1 MIVFAGGRYGRARGA
16 KYDRVQ
22 TEEEGRSL
30 VDDDLGDFD
39 VEGDVAPV
47 QRDRRGNPVA
57 KAIVS
62 EGPCATARVLVCSL
76 VNGHFRIYLT
86 DARVSVQGRR
96 PTARNLSTETRPAM
110 CDKEWPQAL
119 RAHGL

>member
-1 MIVFAGGRYGRARGA
+1 MLSWLSPWSSATTDGAHPPFGRNSSAPLLTASLIVFAGGRYGRARGA

-62 EGPCATARVLVCSL
+62 EGPCATAASVLVL
-76 VNGHFRIYLT
+76 PL
-86 DARVSVQGRR
+86 
-96 PTARNLSTETRPAM
+96 
-110 CDKEWPQAL
+110 
-119 RAHGL
+119 

>member
-57 KAIVS
+57 NSKSA
-62 EGPCATARVLVCSL
+62 CVLPREWSL
-76 VNGHFRIYLT
+76 
-86 DARVSVQGRR
+86 S
-96 PTARNLSTETRPAM
+96 NLS
-110 CDKEWPQAL
+110 D
-119 RAHGL
+119 

>member
-1 MIVFAGGRYGRARGA
+1 MRLGSIQVRFWPLTLIVFAGGRYGRARGA

-62 EGPCATARVLVCSL
+62 EGPCATAASVLVL
-76 VNGHFRIYLT
+76 PL
-86 DARVSVQGRR
+86 
-96 PTARNLSTETRPAM
+96 
-110 CDKEWPQAL
+110 
-119 RAHGL
+119 

>member
-1 MIVFAGGRYGRARGA
+1 MFAGGRYGRARGA

-62 EGPCATARVLVCSL
+62 EGPCATASVLVCSL